1 MLGRVTA
8 RGPTRTRPRALALA
22 LALAFAAPPAA
33 ADTPPDPPPAPTEAP
48 PAGAPPPAEA
58 PPTYEPAPAPAPALP
73 EPPVREPAPQRR
85 DRRLRVA
92 AISAAMLL
100 YIASETV
107 AKDAISPDRCRW
119 CSVGS
124 FDDGAREALVWD
136 RTDRA
141 KRLSDL
147 IGYGASPIAASALL
161 LASADGWLAY
171 GDDMIAMFEIVWG
184 TQLATQIVKISAARQ
199 RPYAHYAADPN
210 APITQEDNLSFFSG
224 HSSLT
229 FSIAVGAG
237 MLALHRGY
245 KLAPVILGGG
255 IAIGATTAYLRMAAD
270 RHYFT
275 DVLTGAAVGALG
287 GWLIPRITGSL
298 PPRTSLVPQPGGVAL
313 VGTF

>member
-1 MLGRVTA
+1 
-8 RGPTRTRPRALALA
+8 
-22 LALAFAAPPAA
+22 
-33 ADTPPDPPPAPTEAP
+33 
-48 PAGAPPPAEA
+48 
-58 PPTYEPAPAPAPALP
+58 
-73 EPPVREPAPQRR
+73 
-85 DRRLRVA
+85 
-92 AISAAMLL
+92 MLL
-100 YIASETV
+100 YIASETI

-124 FDDGAREALVWD
+124 FDDGAREALVWGN
-136 RTDRA
+136 TDRA

-147 IGYGASPIAASALL
+147 IGYGASPVAASLL
-161 LASADGWLAY
+161 LVASADGWLAY

-184 TQLATQIVKISAARQ
+184 TQIVTQIAKISAGRE
-199 RPYAHYAADPN
+199 RPYAHYANGSA
-210 APITQEDNLSFFSG
+210 APTQEDNLSFFSG

-255 IAIGATTAYLRMAAD
+255 LAIGATTAYLRMAAD

-275 DVLTGAAVGALG
+275 DVLTGAAMGALG
-287 GWLIPRITGSL
+287 GWLIPRLTGSL